1 MVGLPLHRGHNE
13 EAVGDSGGS
22 CIIIFFFFE
31 KKNLLFGTTKIA
43 PIQHPRKE
51 KKEKTKKGGKK
62 EGKNKKRK
70 FFFGSFFNGSFFK
83 KKKVFCFFLI
93 TFSSCDKS
101 HLPLRRA
108 RSPQGKIKERKKFC
122 LISCLNFFVLLS
134 SVVHTRSLYRT
145 LFRTKASFQDILRC
159 RLRGERG
166 TSTKEAVPNG
176 RDRCQP

>member
-1 MVGLPLHRGHNE
+1 MT
-13 EAVGDSGGS
+13 AVAAVLLYSFS
-22 CIIIFFFFE
+22 SR
-31 KKNLLFGTTKIA
+31 KKNLLFETTKIA

-51 KKEKTKKGGKK
+51 KKEKTKKG
-62 EGKNKKRK
+62 GKNKKRK

-108 RSPQGKIKERKKFC
+108 RSPQSKIKERKKFC

-166 TSTKEAVPNG
+166 TSIKEVVPNG